1 MELRPYGPGDLAL
14 TEAIET
20 DPAMMKDLGG
30 PWTRDKVA
38 ETHRKRLKFAQEGGW
53 WFVIV
58 PDAGGVPAGTIG
70 IWEIKASGEMEH
82 EMGWMVLPAF
92 QGRGL
97 AGEAGRLILERAR
110 AERRF
115 RRVSAFP
122 AVSNAASNA
131 LCRKLGFARLGP
143 HDVEYG
149 ERHLKCIPWR
159 LEL

>member
-1 MELRPYGPGDLAL
+1 MQLRPYGPGDLAL

-30 PWTRDKVA
+30 PWPSAKIA
-38 ETHRKRLKFAQEGGW
+38 ETHRKRLDFSRQGGW

-58 PDAGGVPAGTIG
+58 SEDGAPAGTIG
-70 IWEIKASGEMEH
+70 IWDIEENGEKEH

-97 AGEAGRLILERAR
+97 AGEAGGRLLKRAR

-122 AVSNAASNA
+122 AVSNVPSNA
-131 LCRKLGFARLGP
+131 FCAKLGFTRVGLR
-143 HDVEYG
+143 DVEYG
-149 ERHLKCIPWR
+149 GRLLKCAHWK
-159 LEL
+159 LDL

>member
-1 MELRPYGPGDLAL
+1 MELRPYGPQDLAL

-30 PWTRDKVA
+30 PWPRESVA
-38 ETHRKRLKFAQEGGW
+38 ETHRKRLKFAREGGW

-58 PDAGGVPAGTIG
+58 PDASGEAAGTIG
-70 IWEIKASGEMEH
+70 VWEIAERGEAEH
-82 EMGWMVLPAF
+82 EMGWMILPKY

-97 AGEAGRLILERAR
+97 AGEAGRAVLERAR
-110 AERRF
+110 AEKRF

-131 LCRKLGFARLGP
+131 LCRKLGFSRIGP
-143 HDVEYG
+143 RDIDYG
-149 ERHLKCIPWR
+149 GRSLKCVQWS
-159 LEL
+159 LDL